1 VTDLEKEMAAY
12 GLLQWVPYSLPTFF
26 DEQLAA
32 DCFYTKMQRQR
43 SNAALAI
50 WDDEHPEKSSA
61 ELAAFRQLNDLNV
74 YSDNIFYS
82 PSRAKDGGYTK
93 RLKEHLSSG
102 DSQRSQSTFRP
113 DRPAR
118 WRSAK

>member
-1 VTDLEKEMAAY
+1 MTDLEKEMAAY

-43 SNAALAI
+43 SDAALAI

-61 ELAAFRQLNDLNV
+61 ELAAFKQLNDLNV

-93 RLKEHLSSG
+93 RLKEHLSPG
-102 DSQRSQSTFRP
+102 NSQRPQSTTRP
-113 DRPAR
+113 NRPAC
-118 WRSAK
+118 WRSSK